1 MNVEVNQITERTPFS
16 MNLAYAIGD
25 IHGRDDLLRPLLAAI
40 NEDAA
45 DSARRFIFLGDIV
58 DRGPDSKEC
67 MEIVNQTMLLHP
79 GSKFVLGNHDERFWH
94 AISGILRPDEQAA
107 WLEDFGGWQTVE
119 AYCGGHRPSLPEFT
133 AHFHEFYDHHLEML
147 QSAVDKVETTNFCF
161 VHAGVRPGFKM
172 ADQDP
177 HDLRWIRDGFIEFTG
192 KFEKTIVHGHTITD
206 SELPEVHGN
215 RIAIDTGSY
224 RTGRVSSAVFVDD
237 ELAGFI
243 CAEKIN
249 GNPLIRRF
257 GARMETQ
264 DQTAAKVTAV

>member
-1 MNVEVNQITERTPFS
+1 MNVQVILITERATFS
-16 MNLAYAIGD
+16 MNLTYAIGD

-40 NEDAA
+40 KGEATGDTQ
-45 DSARRFIFLGDIV
+45 RFIFLGDIV

-94 AISGILRPDEQAA
+94 AISGILRPDEEAV

-119 AYCGGHRPSLPEFT
+119 AYCGGQRPSFSEFT
-133 AHFHEFYDHHLEML
+133 AHFQEFYDHHVEML
-147 QSAVDKVETTNFCF
+147 QAAVDKVETVNFCF
-161 VHAGVRPGFKM
+161 VHAGVRPGVKL
-172 ADQDP
+172 ADQNP
-177 HDLRWIRDGFIEFTG
+177 HDLRWIRDGFIEFSG
-192 KFEKTIVHGHTITD
+192 EFEKTVVHGHTITD

-224 RTGRVSSAVFVDD
+224 RTGRISAAVFADD

-249 GNPLIRRF
+249 GNPVIRRF
-257 GARMETQ
+257 DARMETQ
-264 DQTAAKVTAV
+264 NQNGAKVTAI

>member
-1 MNVEVNQITERTPFS
+1 MNVEVNLITERIPFG
-16 MNLAYAIGD
+16 MNLTYAIGD

-40 NEDAA
+40 NENAA

-67 MEIVNQTMLLHP
+67 MEVVNQTLLLHP

-119 AYCGGHRPSLPEFT
+119 AYCGGHRPSLPEFA
-133 AHFHEFYDHHLEML
+133 AHFREYYDHHLEML
-147 QSAVDKVETTNFCF
+147 QSTVDKVETVNFCF
-161 VHAGVRPGFKM
+161 VHAGVRPDVKL

-177 HDLRWIRDGFIEFTG
+177 HDLRWIRHSFIDFSGE
-192 KFEKTIVHGHTITD
+192 FEKTVVHGHTITD
-206 SELPEVHGN
+206 SGLPEVHRN

-224 RTGRVSSAVFVDD
+224 RTGRISSAVSVDD

-243 CAEKIN
+243 CSEKID
-249 GNPLIRRF
+249 GTPVIRRF
-257 GARMETQ
+257 NARMETQ
-264 DQTAAKVTAV
+264 H

>member
-1 MNVEVNQITERTPFS
+1 MNVEVNLITERAAFR
-16 MNLAYAIGD
+16 MNLTYAIGD
-25 IHGRDDLLRPLLAAI
+25 IHGRDDLLRLLLAAI
-40 NEDAA
+40 KEDGT
-45 DSARRFIFLGDIV
+45 DSVRRFIFLGDIV

-67 MEIVNQTMLLHP
+67 MEIVNHTMLLHP

-107 WLEDFGGWQTVE
+107 WLENFGGWQTVE

-133 AHFHEFYDHHLEML
+133 AHFQEFYDHHLEML
-147 QSAVDKVETTNFCF
+147 RSAVDKVETTNFCF
-161 VHAGVRPGFKM
+161 VHAGVRPGVKM
-172 ADQDP
+172 SDQDP

-192 KFEKTIVHGHTITD
+192 KFEKTVVHGHTITD
-206 SELPEVHGN
+206 SQLPEVHGN

-249 GNPLIRRF
+249 GNPVIRRF

>member
-1 MNVEVNQITERTPFS
+1 
-16 MNLAYAIGD
+16 MNLTYAIGD

-79 GSKFVLGNHDERFWH
+79 SSKFVLGNHDERFWH
-94 AISGILRPDEQAA
+94 AISGILRPDEQVV

-119 AYCGGHRPSLPEFT
+119 AYCGGQRPSIQEF
-133 AHFHEFYDHHLEML
+133 AALIQEFYDHHVEML

-161 VHAGVRPGFKM
+161 VHAGGRPGVKM
-172 ADQDP
+172 AHQNT

-192 KFEKTIVHGHTITD
+192 EFEKTVVHGHTITD
-206 SELPEVHGN
+206 SEFPEVHRN

-224 RTGRVSSAVFVDD
+224 RTGRISSAVFVDD
-237 ELAGFI
+237 ELTGFI

-249 GNPLIRRF
+249 GNLVIRRF
-257 GARMETQ
+257 DAGMETQ
-264 DQTAAKVTAV
+264 NQRVAKVTAV